1 MGYEYVIDSS
11 AWLEY
16 IAGTP
21 KGMRVRKLIEDAEIA
36 TSIIGVFELADK
48 FERDRLN
55 FETCLKFI
63 RSRAEILPITVDI
76 ALNAAKLKNEIRK
89 ENGKFGASDSIHL
102 ATSLSE
108 RATFVTA
115 DNDFKGIE
123 NVMLI

>member
-1 MGYEYVIDSS
+1 M
-11 AWLEY
+11 
-16 IAGTP
+16 AGTP
-21 KGMRVRKLIEDAEIA
+21 KGMKIRKLIEEEEIA
-36 TSIIGVFELADK
+36 TSIMAVFELADK
-48 FERDRLN
+48 FEREKRS

-76 ALNAAKLKNEIRK
+76 ALNAAKLKNDIRK
-89 ENGKFGASDSIHL
+89 EKSKFGASDAIHL

-108 RATFVTA
+108 KATFVTA

>member
-16 IAGTP
+16 VAGTP
-21 KGMRVRKLIEDAEIA
+21 KGMRIRKLIEDAEIA

-48 FERDRLN
+48 FERERRN
-55 FETCLKFI
+55 FETCLTFI

-89 ENGKFGASDSIHL
+89 EKNKFGASDAIHL

-108 RATFVTA
+108 KATFVTA
-115 DNDFKGIE
+115 DNDFRGIE
-123 NVMLI
+123 SVMLI